1 MNVNLN
7 TTNTFNFPV
16 KIYYE
21 DTDAEGVVYYANYL
35 KFMERARTEMINA
48 CGTSLKILHK
58 KYNSRF
64 IVKVCNLDYIKSAH
78 LEDLLQVITS
88 LEKISNASF
97 VLNQNIFRNDELIL
111 KSEIVIV
118 CIDNQHRPSKIPNF
132 LKEKIQ
138 LLIGKQ

>member
-1 MNVNLN
+1 MNVNLK
-7 TTNTFNFPV
+7 TAKTFNFPV

-58 KYNSRF
+58 IHDSRF
-64 IVKVCNLDYIKSAH
+64 IVKICNLDYIKSAR
-78 LEDLLQVITS
+78 LENLLQVRTS

-97 VLNQNIFRNDELIL
+97 VLSQNIFCNDELIL
-111 KSEIVIV
+111 KSEVVIV
-118 CIDNQHRPSKIPNF
+118 CIDNYHKPSKIPNF
-132 LKEKIQ
+132 LKEKII
-138 LLIGKQ
+138 LLIGK

>member
-48 CGTSLKILHK
+48 CGTDLKTLHK
-58 KYNSRF
+58 NYASRF

-78 LEDLLQVITS
+78 LEDFLQVITS

-118 CIDNQHRPSKIPNF
+118 CIDNHHKPSKIPNF
-132 LKEKIQ
+132 LKKKIQ